1 MQTLDNILDK
11 LDDHREQLLMSI
23 EMLPDEAL
31 VEEEAIGRFS
41 IANILAIQAVWE
53 AELVTGFMRIDQG
66 KKPERLLKA
75 LDDPKTYNKQRFIEN
90 KDRSLDS
97 VFNDY
102 QQVRVQ
108 VEQWLEDFSEKA
120 LNDPKRYKF
129 FRGKPLV
136 EIVGQM
142 TWEREAKYVPPFSA
156 FAKSWIDSRDTAT
169 LMEVSTFVPLTD
181 LSTEEEHD
189 DNPSN

>member
-136 EIVGQM
+136 EILGKVDGC
-142 TWEREAKYVPPFSA
+142 
-156 FAKSWIDSRDTAT
+156 
-169 LMEVSTFVPLTD
+169 
-181 LSTEEEHD
+181 
-189 DNPSN
+189 